1 MTVGGND
8 LLARWISC
16 TLNISRAMIDV
27 TAVTDNAK
35 TFADGTM
42 EWSVTMGKLVEAS
55 STFPALL
62 VTGGT
67 FLFTMT
73 EAAAGHTY
81 SGVCRIS
88 RADHD
93 AGTVDGRQMENLTLQ
108 GEGGLTIT

>member
-16 TLNISRAMIDV
+16 TINISRAMVDV

-55 STFPALL
+55 NIFPALI

-67 FLFTMT
+67 VEFSCT
-73 EAAAGHTY
+73 EAESGHAY
-81 SGVCRIS
+81 SGVCRIA

-93 AGTVDGRQMENLTLQ
+93 LGTVDGRQLENITLQ
-108 GEGGLTIT
+108 GEGGLTVA